1 MGAAKFGASEPD
13 PSADHSADPIADAI
27 AAAEDEVIEVVFTE
41 NRAVAQRCRGIHTMY
56 LRHEDQVRAR
66 VEKLGSGQ
74 PDWSMLDPFDHAC
87 QSLVAA
93 TGVTYSRSKD
103 MVGLA
108 VDVHEWAGP
117 VLDALDSG
125 LMCER
130 IAMLLCDKVRDV
142 GGDLR
147 EEIIAAVV
155 EDYLRRLRN
164 GERPSRQAI
173 SRNAGR
179 LIEKLDPEGAAQRR
193 REAAGTRSV
202 RFRKDDDGMCTM
214 TARLTSAAGALLAER
229 IDAFSG
235 KAASG
240 DSRTLAQRRA
250 DSLVA
255 MATGEHIVVG
265 PDSGSGSTASQP
277 RPTPADPADPAD
289 LADLADPADPGD
301 PGDPAETGSALRGP
315 NQSSG
320 RTAPTGDGS
329 KWPYGPPAPHSHP
342 HASPVNVSPVLRPQI
357 TIIAT
362 GVGEP
367 TLEFARTGESTMEAL
382 NRLLASAQGARFELV
397 DTRPGTHNRRGNDTK
412 YRISPELARRIRSRD
427 GTCRHPGCSVHANDC
442 DIDHIVPFNHSDP
455 DSGGLTIEENLM
467 CLCRRH
473 HRYKTFS
480 KARYDYVDQGRIRVV
495 IGRHVLTTDP
505 TGPLGR
511 ARSRISTTPTGRKRG
526 ASPSAGGPIKPA
538 PSPPPPIP
546 DDEPPPF

>member
-1 MGAAKFGASEPD
+1 MMAAARFEAGTPGPAANP
-13 PSADHSADPIADAI
+13 AADPIADAI
-27 AAAEDEVIEVVFTE
+27 IAAEDGVVEVVFAE
-41 NRAVAQRCRGIHTMY
+41 NRVVASRCRGIHTMY
-56 LRHEDQVRAR
+56 MQHEEQVRAR

-74 PDWSMLDPFDHAC
+74 PDWSVLDPFDHAC

-93 TGVTYSRSKD
+93 IGVTYSRSKD

-147 EEIIAAVV
+147 EQIIAAVV

-193 REAAGTRSV
+193 REAANTRSV
-202 RFRKDDDGMCTM
+202 RFRKDDDGMCAM

-229 IDAFSG
+229 IDAFAG
-235 KAASG
+235 KFAPG

-250 DSLVA
+250 DALVA
-255 MATGEHIVVG
+255 MATGEHIVVS
-265 PDSGSGSTASQP
+265 PDSSRGATACSTQ
-277 RPTPADPADPAD
+277 
-289 LADLADPADPGD
+289 
-301 PGDPAETGSALRGP
+301 SAANGP
-315 NQSSG
+315 N
-320 RTAPTGDGS
+320 
-329 KWPYGPPAPHSHP
+329 WPYDPPAPPPNP

-357 TIIAT
+357 TIVAA

-367 TLEFARTGESTMEAL
+367 TLEFARTGESTIDAL
-382 NRLLASAQGARFELV
+382 TRLLASAQGARFELV
-397 DTRPGTHNRRGNDTK
+397 DTRPGTHNRPGNETR

-427 GTCRHPGCSVHANDC
+427 GTCRHPGCSVHASDC
-442 DIDHIVPFNHSDP
+442 DIDHIVPFDHSNP
-455 DSGGLTIEENLM
+455 ESGGLTVEENLM

-480 KARYDYVDQGRIRVV
+480 KAQYEYVDQGRIQFT

-511 ARSRISTTPTGRKRG
+511 ARSRISMTPTGRRRG
-526 ASPSAGGPIKPA
+526 PSPTAGGSIKPA
-538 PSPPPPIP
+538 PPQPPIP
-546 DDEPPPF
+546 DNEPPPF